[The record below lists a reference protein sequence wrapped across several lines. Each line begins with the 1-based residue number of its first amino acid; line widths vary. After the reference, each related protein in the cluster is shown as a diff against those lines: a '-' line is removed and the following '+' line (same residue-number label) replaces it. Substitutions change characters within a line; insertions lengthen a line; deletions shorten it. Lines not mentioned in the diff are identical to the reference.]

1 MRGQIIG
8 LLSGTGKVLVYAL
21 ILFVVIG
28 AIVGAGLIDSNNPF
42 YDAWQKFMSYGNTAF
57 TLIAIGVLAAA
68 GFWILRQ
75 VI

>member
-8 LLSGTGKVLVYAL
+8 LLSGTGKVIVYAL

-28 AIVGAGLIDSNNPF
+28 AIVSAGLIDENNPF
-42 YDAWQKFMSYGNTAF
+42 FEAWQTFSKYGNTAF

-68 GFWILRQ
+68 GFWILHQ